1 MKNNV
6 IAMNSLDANE
16 RGSLERLISV
26 AKNGTGQSET
36 VANFLLAWWNA
47 DSCGG
52 FNLTELWAVDSA
64 LVEDMVNVF
73 KLVEKVRN
81 YPDTLGYLSRPA
93 FINSQTCIYRVFR
106 PELSAS
112 IRSGKLRLSAN
123 EPAFYDF
130 DLHSIQ
136 TNPQ

>member
-1 MKNNV
+1 
-6 IAMNSLDANE
+6 MNSLDANE

-81 YPDTLGYLSRPA
+81 YPDTLGYQTEFDIIERRWRPGN
-93 FINSQTCIYRVFR
+93 F
-106 PELSAS
+106 
-112 IRSGKLRLSAN
+112 
-123 EPAFYDF
+123 
-130 DLHSIQ
+130 H
-136 TNPQ
+136 